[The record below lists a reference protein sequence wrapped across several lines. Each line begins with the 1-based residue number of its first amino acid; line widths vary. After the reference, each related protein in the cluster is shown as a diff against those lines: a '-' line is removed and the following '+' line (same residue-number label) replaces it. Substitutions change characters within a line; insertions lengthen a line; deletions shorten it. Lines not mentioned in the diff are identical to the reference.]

1 MLPLLCVVNV
11 LPIQTLST
19 SVAIGLI
26 IPLKS
31 NIAARTIVIDGFPP
45 EEVLVESKLGHRQSE
60 PVCREAKD
68 RLEQECNPMRV
79 AFLVRN

>member
-26 IPLKS
+26 IPLKG
-31 NIAARTIVIDGFPP
+31 NITAGTIVIDGFLS
-45 EEVLVESKLGHRQSE
+45 EKALVESKLGHRQSE

-68 RLEQECNPMRV
+68 RLD
-79 AFLVRN
+79 